1 MNEFCFPFVKRKWKN
16 KKNEEER
23 KKDICFGDYLLGFIF
38 LKKEIKPSGL
48 ENCFSIKG
56 K

>member
-1 MNEFCFPFVKRKWKN
+1 MNEFCFSFVK
-16 KKNEEER
+16 EEKT